1 MIIVMR
7 KGSIEQIGTPREI
20 YLHPRTRGTVPA
32 GRTGAAGVLCPTAGP
47 MSLEKFS
54 LTGRLWRNRTVRT
67 LDRVQY
73 GTHHHASAWSPALI
87 KGGYSCCRLTRVA
100 DCLFSWVRRTSCL
113 TIPLFK
119 SGYSCCRLHA
129 LLIVCVL
136 GFAGLLA
143 YLSALF
149 KGGGP
154 LRPGA
159 MVVGSLPPSADGAR
173 IAVPTTKKGGVKK
186 CFFTPPSLVSSL

>member
-113 TIPLFK
+113 TISLFK

-159 MVVGSLPPSADGAR
+159 MVVGSLPTLCRPSPDCCTDHEKRGCE
-173 IAVPTTKKGGVKK
+173 KML
-186 CFFTPPSLVSSL
+186 FHTPVTSL